1 MLFTIFEVEIFAR
14 KWSMIIGRI
23 QELRFK
29 FIREKKFEKNM
40 RPGKKGEKFAMV
52 SSPGTICQP
61 VDRNIYVGFSTHSFP
76 AEIRIKQ
83 FVTQFISVAQLSSH
97 SNVLGHQYFKYVIGD
112 VQYMR
117 C

>member
-1 MLFTIFEVEIFAR
+1 MLFTIFEVEILAR

-29 FIREKKFEKNM
+29 FIRVKRFEKNM
-40 RPGKKGEKFAMV
+40 RPDTKGIAMV
-52 SSPGTICQP
+52 SSPWTICQP
-61 VDRNIYVGFSTHSFP
+61 VDRNIYVGFLTHSFP

-97 SNVLGHQYFKYVIGD
+97 SNVLGHRYFKYDIGD